1 MFIIDVIGL
10 TALLPTKVILD
21 LDHFITFGQI
31 SFNFVVLLPSNKSL
45 RCERA
50 TITAIFI
57 IKKKREQ
64 GRRGRE
70 TESEQSD
77 DISYVYIEKLE
88 KERLKPAIQ
97 SIPRPVSR

>member
-57 IKKKREQ
+57 IKKKERT
-64 GRRGRE
+64 R
-70 TESEQSD
+70 
-77 DISYVYIEKLE
+77 
-88 KERLKPAIQ
+88 KERERNRKRAIG
-97 SIPRPVSR
+97 

>member
-57 IKKKREQ
+57 IKKRENKE
-64 GRRGRE
+64 GEG
-70 TESEQSD
+70 
-77 DISYVYIEKLE
+77 EKQKASNRMTYLMF
-88 KERLKPAIQ
+88 I
-97 SIPRPVSR
+97 